1 MVDAPAFIRAKMRE
15 QRVRLT
21 PAERIA
27 AASGV
32 AASLEQLPEFLVD
45 QRIAGYWAVGG
56 EVPLHATVAR
66 LNARGQHYYL
76 PIVGEDR
83 RLRFAPLKSGANLK
97 PNRYGIP
104 EPECA
109 ENDLLP
115 AGDIDVVLVPLT
127 AFDRAG
133 HRLGMGAGYYDRS
146 FAFLRYEPHRL
157 GMGAGYYDRSFA
169 FLRYEPRP
177 SEPLLVGIGYAFQE
191 VATLPA
197 QDWDIALDFIATD
210 KELID
215 CTPPETRP

>member
-1 MVDAPAFIRAKMRE
+1 MADDPVSIRAKMRE
-15 QRVRLT
+15 QRARLT

-45 QRIAGYWAVGG
+45 QRVAGYWAVGG
-56 EVPLHATVAR
+56 EVPLHMAVAR
-66 LNARGQHYYL
+66 LNARGQQYCL

-83 RLRFAPLKSGANLK
+83 RLRFAPLKPGANLK

-104 EPECA
+104 EPECVEA
-109 ENDLLP
+109 DLLAP
-115 AGDIDVVLVPLT
+115 GEIDLVLVPLT

-133 HRLGMGAGYYDRS
+133 RRLGMGAGYYDRS
-146 FAFLRYEPHRL
+146 FAFLRD
-157 GMGAGYYDRSFA
+157 AS
-169 FLRYEPRP
+169 RP
-177 SEPLLVGIGYAFQE
+177 AQPLLVGIGYAFQE

-197 QDWDIALDFIATD
+197 QDWDVALDFIATE

-215 CTPPETRP
+215 CTPFETRP